1 LFLFLETKTLHKI
14 SLVCPYEKKK
24 PKRNLQKFRNIHSN
38 SSTSPSHRHEGFG
51 EIYKKFR
58 NIHSNSSTS
67 PSHRHEGF
75 GEIYKNFAIFTVTVP
90 LVLPTGTKDSRTK
103 SQTSPPESSGNK
115 PGRASDLCYRTFF
128 YETPKRITIRPSHSK
143 FQALQ
148 LKNCSKT
155 IN

>member
-1 LFLFLETKTLHKI
+1 MSNTGNYYYLNFCFLFLETKTLHKI

-24 PKRNLQKFRNIHSN
+24 KPKRNLQ
-38 SSTSPSHRHEGFG
+38 
-51 EIYKKFR
+51 KFR

-90 LVLPTGTKDSRTK
+90 LVLPTGTKESEKFTKFRNIHSNSSTSPSHRHEGFNNK

-115 PGRASDLCYRTFF
+115 PGRASDLYYRTFF
-128 YETPKRITIRPSHSK
+128 LRLAP
-143 FQALQ
+143 
-148 LKNCSKT
+148 
-155 IN
+155 